1 MIVLLSVGQVAK
13 ELNIST
19 QAIYLKINSSMS
31 EELAPFIKEVARG
44 KRTIKMIESEGVE
57 LIRASL
63 DIQVDEVVAKDNTSI
78 DKDILKLLQDT
89 IEVLRDQLLA
99 KDEQISKLNERLK
112 ESQQITQNH
121 QVLLKDS
128 KEKEQDLLMIE
139 EKGWFDRLFK
149 K

>member
-44 KRTIKMIESEGVE
+44 KRTIKMIEPKGVE
-57 LIRASL
+57 LIRESL

-89 IEVLRDQLLA
+89 IEVLREQLLA
-99 KDEQISKLNERLK
+99 KDEQIRELNKMVRDQSELNK
-112 ESQQITQNH
+112 NS
-121 QVLLKDS
+121 QVLLHRQ
-128 KEKEQDLLMIE
+128 QDHKVLE
-139 EKGWFDRLFK
+139 ERGWFDKLIKR
-149 K
+149 